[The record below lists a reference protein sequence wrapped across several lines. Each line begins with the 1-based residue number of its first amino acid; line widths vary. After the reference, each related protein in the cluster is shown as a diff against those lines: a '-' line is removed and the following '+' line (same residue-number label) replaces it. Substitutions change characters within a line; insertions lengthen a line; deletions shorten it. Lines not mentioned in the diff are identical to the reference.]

1 MHALLPLVHHDPNSD
16 GAGSIV
22 EIAPMATAAT
32 HTLTAA
38 AMHFLC
44 TLPLTS
50 RHARTPW
57 VRCIRKKAPADAMAA
72 TYYVGIAVEATVF
85 FHAAWSVHLRERL
98 SLPFGEST

>member
-1 MHALLPLVHHDPNSD
+1 
-16 GAGSIV
+16 
-22 EIAPMATAAT
+22 MATVAT

-44 TLPLTS
+44 TFPLTS

-72 TYYVGIAVEATVF
+72 SYYVGTTAVEATVF
-85 FHAAWSVHLRERL
+85 FHAAWSVHFRERL
-98 SLPFGEST
+98 SLPLGEST